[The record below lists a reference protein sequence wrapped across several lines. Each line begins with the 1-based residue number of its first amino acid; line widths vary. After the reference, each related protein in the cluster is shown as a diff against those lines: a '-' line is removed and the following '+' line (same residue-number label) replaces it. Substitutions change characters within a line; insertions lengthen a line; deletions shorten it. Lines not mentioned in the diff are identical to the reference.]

1 MLKDPEQE
9 TSSGKI
15 GAQISQDL
23 TGSKDS
29 GNKDAAQLDSKIAAQ
44 VPGKPDFA
52 LCIRTLTVST
62 FISLGAVLLL
72 CIAGHTNWAWGFLI
86 GALLSLFSFATLAM
100 AVPFLMWPGAP
111 SHMSAL
117 LQVTLIMKL
126 PIYCVG
132 LYLAC
137 NLPGVTPAASVFGIC
152 LVPGVITLR
161 TLSGMVKSAIRAKY
175 SVHSGLGV
183 PGSSVADST
192 QSETQTND
200 FSNDLSKS
208 KSGAVPAASSIK
220 DVPATRAETVPVKS
234 RPAIHTAHPAITEL
248 AAE

>member
-9 TSSGKI
+9 TSSGKTGKI
-15 GAQISQDL
+15 GAQSSEDL
-23 TGSKDS
+23 TGSKNS
-29 GNKDAAQLDSKIAAQ
+29 ASKGAQEPHSDMVAK

-62 FISLGAVLLL
+62 LIAFASVLLL
-72 CIAGHTNWAWGFLI
+72 CVVGRTNWAWGFLI
-86 GALLSLFSFATLAM
+86 GALLSVFSFATLAM

-161 TLSGMVKSAIRAKY
+161 TLSGMVKAAIRAKQ
-175 SVHSGLGV
+175 SAASLFGV
-183 PGSSVADST
+183 EHGAE
-192 QSETQTND
+192 SEAQTDD
-200 FSNDLSKS
+200 FSNDLSIP
-208 KSGAVPAASSIK
+208 KSGAVPTTSSVI
-220 DVPATRAETVPVKS
+220 DVPATRAEPVKS
-234 RPAIHTAHPAITEL
+234 RPQIHTAHTAITEL